1 MPSYKITAPD
11 GNSYTVTAPEGA
23 TQEQVLAY
31 AQANY
36 QHPAVAAGQSHAAD
50 FSNVQGGV
58 VPDAAPQRTLGQ
70 DLGRAA
76 IMTGRNIVHG
86 VTGIPALL
94 HDALVMTPYNAIA
107 SAVGSDSRINP
118 GGQQIDSYM
127 NAAGIPNPQPEN
139 ATERVVSAIDRG
151 VASAGG
157 FMGAGKFIA
166 GATNSALAGVGS
178 SMTANAGNQVASAA
192 TGAASAELA
201 HEAGA
206 GPAGQ
211 LVAGLAGGLV
221 PSAPQLAQVGTQAL
235 IRGGE
240 AGRQRVAQNIADFEA
255 AGTMPTAGQAAQN
268 ARMQGAESLLSKTP
282 GASGQM
288 RQAAQNQAEQVAQG
302 MESIAGRLS
311 PMADPAKA
319 GRTIER
325 GISGAGGFMDRFKA
339 ESAQLYD
346 NLDKFIPLD
355 SRVDVSNTMRV
366 MPKLNEMIAGAPATS
381 RLFQNS
387 RIQGIEAG
395 LKSDA
400 TGAEAAMTRPD
411 VQAKVAQIRSSIDA
425 KNKEITA
432 QNQAEAQRI
441 AQINSVRA
449 GQPIIQFKPEPL
461 INQPETSSI
470 VKQVAGGMADGKL
483 PYEAVKKLRSLV
495 GAEIDNP
502 SIVSDVPRSKWKAV
516 YAALS
521 DDLKTAAD
529 QSGPQARN
537 AYNRANAYYS
547 AGASRIDALAR
558 VVDKNG
564 GPEAVF
570 NAATSG
576 TKDGATTLRTVMQSL
591 KPDEQK
597 VLAST
602 VIRRLGKATPGQQNA
617 AGDEF
622 SMSTFLTNW
631 NKLSPQAK
639 GALFDRFGKGFRDDM
654 DAVARMAANVR
665 QGSKVFANP
674 SGTATAGAG
683 LTAAGTFIGS
693 LLTGHPGVAAVTAG
707 GAATANLTARLMT
720 NPVFVRF
727 LRRSID
733 VPRSGMTVNAAN
745 LYDLAR
751 QHHDDDLRAAAD
763 LMQQAPQGKPGRNN
777 QPSGSQ
783 Q

>member
-1 MPSYKITAPD
+1 MATLDQIGAALKAAD
-11 GNSYTVTAPEGA
+11 AAGNTEDAKRLA
-23 TQEQVLAY
+23 QAY
-31 AQANY
+31 AQ
-36 QHPAVAAGQSHAAD
+36 QRDSESAAPKAD
-50 FSNVQGGV
+50 FSSVQAGV
-58 VPDAAPQRTLGQ
+58 LPEAPPQRSFGE

-76 IMTGRNIVHG
+76 IMTGRNVVHG
-86 VTGIPALL
+86 VTAIPTML
-94 HDALVMTPYNAIA
+94 HDALIMAPYNAA
-107 SAVGSDSRINP
+107 AEALGSDSRINP

-127 NAAGIPNPQPEN
+127 NALHIPNPQPEN

-151 VASAGG
+151 VSGAGG
-157 FMGAGKFIA
+157 FIGAGRAVA
-166 GATNSALAGVGS
+166 GAASPLLSRVGQ
-178 SMTANAGNQVASAA
+178 SMADNAGSQIASTAI
-192 TGAASAELA
+192 GSASAELA

-206 GPAGQ
+206 GPVVQTA
-211 LVAGLAGGLV
+211 AGLLGGAI
-221 PSAPQLAQVGTQAL
+221 PSSPQLAKLGTQTL

-240 AGRQRVAQNIADFEA
+240 EGRQRVAQNIADFQT
-255 AGTMPTAGQAAQN
+255 AGTMPTVGQAVQN

-282 GASGQM
+282 GAVGQM
-288 RQAAQNQAEQVAQG
+288 RNAAQNQADAVAQG

-311 PMADPAKA
+311 PATDPAKA
-319 GRTIER
+319 GRVIER
-325 GISGAGGFMDRFKA
+325 GISGAGGFIDRFKQ
-339 ESAQLYD
+339 ESGQLYD

-355 SRVDVSNTMRV
+355 SRVDVTNAMRV
-366 MPKLNEMIAGAPATS
+366 LPQLNELIAGAPATS
-381 RLFQNS
+381 RLFQNA
-387 RIQGIEAG
+387 RIKGIEAG
-395 LKSDA
+395 LRSDA

-411 VQAKVAQIRSSIDA
+411 VQARVAQMRADIDA
-425 KNKEITA
+425 QNRAITA
-432 QNQAEAQRI
+432 RNQVEAQRV
-441 AQINSVRA
+441 AQANSVRV
-449 GQPIIQFKPEPL
+449 GQPPIKFEPEPL

-470 VKQVAGGMADGKL
+470 VNQVAGGMADGKL
-483 PYEAVKKLRSLV
+483 PYEAVKKLRTLV
-495 GAEIDNP
+495 GAELENP

-521 DDLKTAAD
+521 DDMKAAAD
-529 QSGPQARN
+529 QAGPQARS
-537 AYNRANAYYS
+537 AYNRANAYYN
-547 AGASRIDALAR
+547 AGSSRIDALAR

-602 VIRRLGKATPGQQNA
+602 MIRRLGKATPGQQNA

-639 GALFDRFGKGFRDDM
+639 SAMFDRFGKGFRDDM

-674 SGTATAGAG
+674 SGTATSGAG

-693 LLTGHPGVAAVTAG
+693 LLTGHPGAAGVVAG

-720 NPVFVRF
+720 NPAFVRF
-727 LRRSID
+727 LRRRID
-733 VPRSGMTVNAAN
+733 DPSATMAANAAS
-745 LYDLAR
+745 LYELAR
-751 QHHDDDLRAAAD
+751 KNGDDDLRAAAD
-763 LMQQAPQGKPGRNN
+763 LMQQAPQDVGGQNN

-783 Q
+783 

>member
-1 MPSYKITAPD
+1 MPTYKITAPD
-11 GNSYTVTAPEGA
+11 GNSYNVTAPDGA

-36 QHPAVAAGQSHAAD
+36 QHPAVASGQAHAA
-50 FSNVQGGV
+50 
-58 VPDAAPQRTLGQ
+58 PAALPTVTATPSQEDVAAAQPRTFMQ

-76 IMTGRNIVHG
+76 IMTGRNVVHG
-86 VTGIPALL
+86 ALALPAMIN
-94 HDALVMTPYNAIA
+94 DATLVPAINAV
-107 SAVGSDSRINP
+107 SKAVGSDYREAPSS
-118 GGQQIDSYM
+118 QQLDSYM

-157 FMGAGKFIA
+157 FIGAGKTML
-166 GATNSALAGVGS
+166 GSARPLLAGLGE
-178 SMTANAGNQVASAA
+178 SMSANAGNQVASTA
-192 TGAASAELA
+192 TGAASAQLA

-206 GPAGQ
+206 PVPLQIA
-211 LVAGLAGGLV
+211 AGLAGGAL
-221 PSAPQLAQVGTQAL
+221 PSAPRLAQVGAQAL
-235 IRGGE
+235 VRGGE

-339 ESAQLYD
+339 ESANLYGKLD
-346 NLDKFIPLD
+346 NVFPP
-355 SRVDVSNTMRV
+355 NTPIFV
-366 MPKLNEMIAGAPATS
+366 NNTESALAKLATPTS
-381 RLFQNS
+381 RMQSTSGQFIDS
-387 RIQGIEAG
+387 KIEKLRAALGEDLDWNALMGRGRTVPYQG
-395 LKSDA
+395 LKELRTRIGEKLADIGFGVGDNSIARSDLKRLYGALSQDMSDA
-400 TGAEAAMTRPD
+400 VKGVP
-411 VQAKVAQIRSSIDA
+411 
-425 KNKEITA
+425 
-432 QNQAEAQRI
+432 EAQ
-441 AQINSVRA
+441 
-449 GQPIIQFKPEPL
+449 
-461 INQPETSSI
+461 
-470 VKQVAGGMADGKL
+470 
-483 PYEAVKKLRSLV
+483 
-495 GAEIDNP
+495 
-502 SIVSDVPRSKWKAV
+502 
-516 YAALS
+516 
-521 DDLKTAAD
+521 
-529 QSGPQARN
+529 QAWG
-537 AYNRANAYYS
+537 RANAYYA
-547 AGASRIDALAR
+547 AGQSRIDALAR

-617 AGDEF
+617 TGDEF

-639 GALFDRFGKGFRDDM
+639 SALFDRFGSGFRSDM

-683 LTAAGTFIGS
+683 LTAAGTFIGA
-693 LLTGHPGVAAVTAG
+693 LMTGHPITASSVASGVVS
-707 GAATANLTARLMT
+707 ANLLSRLMT
-720 NPVFVRF
+720 NPVFIRF
-727 LRRSID
+727 LSRNID
-733 VPRSGMTVNAAN
+733 VPRGGMTANVAN
-745 LYDLAR
+745 LYQLAR

-763 LMQQAPQGKPGRNN
+763 LMQKLQQSEAGQNN
-777 QPSGSQ
+777 TANNHKQ
-783 Q
+783 